1 MAFALAVAYCVIVSI
16 RIGLTLL
23 NVWHLR
29 RHETVVPPE
38 LAGSVDLTTLQ
49 KSSRYTQDRARFG
62 VVTALG
68 SAAAVLVFLFG
79 GGLAL
84 YDAWVRE
91 LATGFVLHGVV
102 FFVGLTLLGAVLEL
116 PLSAYSTFR
125 IEARHGFNRTT
136 PGLFLSDWLKSTL
149 LGAVIVA
156 LLSAGGLALVRAAP
170 ETWWFFAWIGFTAFG
185 IFMMYIAPYVI
196 EPLFFKMTPL
206 GAEELRADVERL
218 AARCGVR
225 VAQVLEMDASRRSSH
240 SNAYF
245 TGLGRV
251 KRVVLF
257 DTLLERMTREEVLAV
272 LAHELGHWKL
282 KHVTKSLLLSAALSL
297 AGLYLAHALLGFEAL
312 PGLVGLDEASFP
324 ARTLIVGF
332 VFSLVGFPLTPLFAL
347 RSRAHEWQADRFASE
362 LTSRPQDL
370 GTALVKL
377 ARDNLSNLHPHPL
390 YAAFYYSHPPM
401 IERVRRLL
409 PHGVPREA

>member
-1 MAFALAVAYCVIVSI
+1 MI
-16 RIGLTLL
+16 
-23 NVWHLR
+23 
-29 RHETVVPPE
+29 PPE
-38 LAGSVDLTTLQ
+38 LAGSVDTVTLQ
-49 KSSRYTQDRARFG
+49 KASRYTQDRARFG
-62 VVTALG
+62 VVTTLA
-68 SAAAVLVFLFG
+68 SAVVVLAFLFG

-91 LATGFVLHGVV
+91 VVSGFVLQGVV
-102 FFVGLTLLGAVLEL
+102 FFVGLALLGAVLEL

-136 PGLFLSDWLKSTL
+136 PGLFVGDWLKSTL
-149 LGAVIVA
+149 IGAVLVV

-170 ETWWFFAWIGFTAFG
+170 QTWWLLAWMGFSAFG
-185 IFMMYIAPYVI
+185 VFMMYVAPYVI
-196 EPLFFKMTPL
+196 EPLFFQMKPL
-206 GAEELRADVERL
+206 GAEDLKADVERL

-225 VAQVLEMDASRRSSH
+225 VGRILEMDASRRSSH

-257 DTLLERMTREEVLAV
+257 DTLLERMTRAEVLAV

-282 KHVTKSLLLSAALSL
+282 GHVTKSLVLSALLSL
-297 AGLYLAHALLGFEAL
+297 AGFYLAHELLAFDAL
-312 PGLVGLDEASFP
+312 PGLVGLAEASFP
-324 ARTLIVGF
+324 ARVVIVGF
-332 VFSLVGFPLTPLFAL
+332 LFSLAGFPLQPLFAY
-347 RSRAHEWQADRFASE
+347 RSRTHEWQADRFASE
-362 LTSRPQDL
+362 LTSRPADL
-370 GTALVKL
+370 GSALVKL

-409 PHGVPREA
+409 PPAAAERS